1 MKITWQVSDGY
12 VGGNAPHTVDIDDDD
27 LADCETDEERED
39 MIAEIVEEDFRQ
51 KVTWSITHRE

>member
-12 VGGNAPHTVDIDDDD
+12 GGELRPHEVDIDDND

-39 MIAEIVEEDFRQ
+39 MIAEIVEEEFRQ
-51 KVTWSITHRE
+51 KVSWTITHRE